1 MTKSHCVLSY
11 DISDS
16 KRRRKMASTLEGLGI
31 RVQYSVFEAWLTNG
45 QIRNLLRAGGAFIK
59 IDEGD
64 SFRVYRLCA
73 ACYPKRVTIG
83 GLSPDWVQPIIL

>member
-1 MTKSHCVLSY
+1 
-11 DISDS
+11 
-16 KRRRKMASTLEGLGI
+16 MASTLEGWVSGYS
-31 RVQYSVFEAWLTNG
+31 YSVFEAWLTNG
-45 QIRNLLRAGGAFIK
+45 QIRICSGRRGFHK